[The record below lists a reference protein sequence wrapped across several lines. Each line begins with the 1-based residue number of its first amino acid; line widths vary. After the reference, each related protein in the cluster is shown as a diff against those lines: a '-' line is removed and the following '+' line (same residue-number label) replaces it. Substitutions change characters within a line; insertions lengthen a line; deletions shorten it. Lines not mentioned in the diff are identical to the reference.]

1 MSTDAGLVERLH
13 DKLKAEGIDVWWDK
27 KCLLPGQRW
36 EEGFAD
42 GLCGSDVFVP
52 VLSKGAL
59 APCAELGASSRCDN
73 VVLEHQLALEL
84 KHRGDLRAIC
94 PVLVGEVEQHPH
106 LGDIYGDFFAG
117 GGKPSC
123 RDEVVVEVEGKLA
136 EHLARL
142 NKGSPQLPAASRTIT
157 ATLDAT
163 LQHQGE
169 RVRGTDALETVAAA
183 IVRHCSSTWR

>member
-1 MSTDAGLVERLH
+1 M
-13 DKLKAEGIDVWWDK
+13 K
-27 KCLLPGQRW
+27 PGQPW

-106 LGDIYGDFFAG
+106 LDVLHGDFFKG

-123 RDEVVVEVEGKLA
+123 RDEVVAEVEAKLA
-136 EHLARL
+136 DHLGRL
-142 NKGSPQLPAASRTIT
+142 GKGAPQLPAASRTVQ
-157 ATLDAT
+157 ATLDAI
-163 LQHQGE
+163 LKHQGQKMM
-169 RVRGTDALETVAAA
+169 GICTDVVEKVVAAL
-183 IVRHCSSTWR
+183 VRHCRSTWK